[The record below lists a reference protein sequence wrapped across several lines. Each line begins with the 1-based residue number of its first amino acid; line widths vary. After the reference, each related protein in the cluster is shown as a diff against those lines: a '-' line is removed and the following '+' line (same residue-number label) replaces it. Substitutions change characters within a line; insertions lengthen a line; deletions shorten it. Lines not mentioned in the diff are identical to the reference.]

1 MTPADQK
8 PLLFV
13 LGGPNGAGKTTTARV
28 LLPKT
33 LGITQFVNADNIAA
47 GLSPFAPETTAITA
61 GKLMLM
67 RIRELL
73 EDRISF
79 GFETTLAGK
88 GYVPLL
94 RQARDKEYLI

>member
-73 EDRISF
+73 EDRIS
-79 GFETTLAGK
+79 LALKPPSPG
-88 GYVPLL
+88 
-94 RQARDKEYLI
+94 RDTSRCCAKPGTKNT